1 MEISVSLMRQ
11 LDQVEPDLR
20 NVLFAMLEEIE
31 RQSKE
36 RVTKDEFRELRQS
49 VHDLAQAQARTEAR
63 LEELVQAQ
71 ARTEAR
77 VDALAQ
83 AQARTEARVDTLS
96 QRMEELAQAQARTE
110 ARMDA
115 LAQRMDELAQAQAK
129 TEAEVRKLAKSHR
142 ELKTQVA
149 GLSDSAGYGLE
160 DRLMPYIPEYARL
173 EFGLEVEALD
183 RKNVVYPDGKYDE
196 INILTQGKLNGETG
210 YLVGECK
217 AKPGKKDADHFA
229 SMLKRLSRVLQGRL
243 FPVLIGH
250 TFAPEVEDYV
260 AEKHHHIRMAR
271 TYAVEMRAR
280 NERTST
286 A

>member
-49 VHDLAQAQARTEAR
+49 VH
-63 LEELVQAQ
+63 ELV
-71 ARTEAR
+71 
-77 VDALAQ
+77 
-83 AQARTEARVDTLS
+83 
-96 QRMEELAQAQARTE
+96 QAQARTE

-115 LAQRMDELAQAQAK
+115 LAQRMEELAQAQAK
-129 TEAEVRKLAKSHR
+129 TEVEVRKLAKSHR

-149 GLSDSAGYGLE
+149 GLSDSVGYGLE

-173 EFGLEVEALD
+173 EFGLEVEALE

-196 INILTQGKLNGETG
+196 VNILARGKLNGETG

-217 AKPGKKDADHFA
+217 AKPGKKDADRFA
-229 SMLKRLSRVLQGRL
+229 SMLKRLSTVLQGRL
-243 FPVLIGH
+243 FPVLIGY
-250 TFAPEVEDYV
+250 TFAPKVENYV
-260 AEKHHHIRMAR
+260 AEKHPHIRMAK

-280 NERTST
+280 SEIKTVS
-286 A
+286 